1 MASDVESLV
10 ALEALMN
17 EFFAPGTSNE
27 RKKEI
32 EGVLHNFS
40 SQRGAWKH
48 CLNFMSHSTNQ
59 YVCMYSLTTI
69 ETLITKQWLGLM
81 WEERAHLKATL
92 YQFALEHHQSAPNF
106 IRNKLVKLVVDI
118 ARLDWPHFYPDFF
131 SNILQLIQTPDTT
144 VLGLV
149 FLQTASEELV
159 CPWEDLSVS
168 RKEELR
174 RLLLA
179 HIPQVFNMLTGLLE
193 NILQKQK
200 HSVTATP
207 PPSPTHGQPN
217 SASPVHTGSLLSS
230 MLGSGRSASGGLDSD
245 SETICCLTLNALT
258 HLFSWVPLSSY
269 ITSNLVAALFR
280 LASVSQGISQDEH
293 QNIGTLA
300 MGAINEIMYKNCV
313 PASCEDF
320 LLNIFQHAMQLMQSV
335 IHSGVLEHVDRSFVE
350 KLTEFLRLFVALH
363 LHRLE
368 ESQKFSP
375 VRDFLSLLF
384 KYTFHTAL
392 EQFYRCLEVWSIFL
406 DHMHN
411 RGTPTERYQDALI
424 LLVQE
429 ILVKMQFK
437 HNRGPLEE
445 LDDEL
450 LDDDEQ
456 TEWQHYLRQCI
467 EIVAKV
473 AELAPM
479 ETYSLMYD
487 PWKEASAV
495 YLHLERAIEP
505 HESTDYSRRL
515 TVTEAHECMRL
526 HCLLRDLSSLTQAVG
541 RMYPHFIGQPF
552 STRFPH
558 AQQLVSR
565 LSVMA
570 TYGTRLRPY
579 HLQVSN
585 PVLTT
590 DLIEVHAQV
599 LAALKAWCHWLA
611 QLHTEDTMKPLY
623 DHLVSDMVNSSVPLL
638 ARRGEPS
645 KLCHSAAHLLVT
657 LTGTVRPPRIWELQ
671 PIRDMYHVAASL
683 TYLLPEAQR
692 LVQLALCNTLL
703 QPSPGMTDQ
712 LWDLRYKLL
721 ANLIDSLTADFQRLG
736 RLSSLPPEQHAH
748 PVITSTLKLLGDL
761 VKHMQSES
769 SHTKKLLY
777 SVIQGSVHQT
787 LSVFPLCVQSPDVCE
802 TILDFFLIAFAGLQ
816 QQLGATFTELTVQT
830 FLGVFTREHL
840 AESLGQESGAGTRVV
855 EKFLQLLQLVMAEPS
870 ASFKRFV
877 PSTISL
883 CLDHVYP
890 LVADMPSPDVKPAL
904 FGVLHA
910 VLLHKWQYFYRT
922 SVLHTLS
929 EPGVEGIENCE
940 RFVAI
945 LRAYGQ
951 PLLQPD
957 INLFGQNLHT
967 LEELNSKWKLYHK
980 ALFREEL
987 LPQFLTVLLDS
998 LIHKSHTLLG
1008 DEIAVAL
1015 YNMAAVNFMAFHDA
1029 FLPQFLRSTDGLDDG
1044 QRSILQRNFQN
1055 DTDLPSF
1062 TQNIQ
1067 QLVND
1072 LRCYQLC
1079 NASLP
1084 AGSVKL

>member
-1 MASDVESLV
+1 
-10 ALEALMN
+10 MN

-27 RKKEI
+27 RKREI

-40 SQRGAWKH
+40 SQGGAWKH
-48 CLNFMSHSTNQ
+48 CLYFMSHSTNQ

-81 WEERAHLKATL
+81 WEERAQLKATL
-92 YQFALEHHQSAPNF
+92 YQFSLEHHQSAPNF

-131 SNILQLIQTPDTT
+131 YNILQLIQAPDTT

-179 HIPQVFNMLTGLLE
+179 HIPQVFSILTGLLE
-193 NILQKQK
+193 NVLQNQK
-200 HSVTATP
+200 HGVTATP

-217 SASPVHTGSLLSS
+217 SVSPVHTGSLLSS
-230 MLGSGRSASGGLDSD
+230 MLGSGRSTSGGLDSN

-280 LASVSQGISQDEH
+280 LASVSQGVSQNEN
-293 QNIGTLA
+293 QNVGTLA

-320 LLNIFQHAMQLMQSV
+320 LLNIFQHAMQLMQSL
-335 IHSGVLEHVDRSFVE
+335 IHSGALEHVDGSFLE

-375 VRDFLSLLF
+375 VQEFLSLLF
-384 KYTFHTAL
+384 KYTFHTAR

-406 DHMHN
+406 DRMHN
-411 RGTPTERYQDALI
+411 RGTPKERYQDACL

-429 ILVKMQFK
+429 ILMKMQFK
-437 HNRGPLEE
+437 HNRAELDE

-456 TEWQHYLRQCI
+456 TEWQHYLRRCI
-467 EIVAKV
+467 EIIAKV
-473 AELAPM
+473 AELAPV
-479 ETYSLMYD
+479 EMYELVHD
-487 PWKEASAV
+487 PWKEASTV
-495 YLHLERAIEP
+495 YLHLERAVES
-505 HESTDYSRRL
+505 HENIDNSRRL
-515 TVTEAHECMRL
+515 TVTDADECLRL

-541 RMYPHFIGQPF
+541 RMYPYFIGQAF
-552 STRFPH
+552 SSRFPH

-570 TYGTRLRPY
+570 TYGTQQRLY

-599 LAALKAWCHWLA
+599 LATLKAWCHWLA
-611 QLHTEDTMKPLY
+611 QLYTEVTTKPLY
-623 DHLVSDMVNSSVPLL
+623 DHLVSDIVNSTVPLL
-638 ARRGEPS
+638 TRRGEPS
-645 KLCHSAAHLLVT
+645 KLCHSAAHLLIT
-657 LTGTVRPPRIWELQ
+657 LTGTVRPPQIWALQ
-671 PIRDMYHVAASL
+671 PVRDMYNMVTTL
-683 TYLLPEAQR
+683 THLLPEAQC

-703 QPSPGMTDQ
+703 LPSPGMTDQ
-712 LWDLRYKLL
+712 LWDVRHKLL
-721 ANLIDSLTADFQRLG
+721 ANLTDSLTADFQRLG
-736 RLSSLPPEQHAH
+736 HSAQTPEQQAR
-748 PVITSTLKLLGDL
+748 PIITSTLRLLGDL

-769 SHTKKLLY
+769 SHSKKLLY
-777 SVIQGSVHQT
+777 SVIQGSIHQT
-787 LSVFPLCVQSPDVCE
+787 LSMFPQYVQSPDVCE
-802 TILDFFLIAFAGLQ
+802 VILDFFLTAFAGLQ
-816 QQLGATFTELTVQT
+816 QQLGATFTEQTVQT

-840 AESLGQESGAGTRVV
+840 AESLGQEGGAGTRVV

-883 CLDHVYP
+883 CLDHVYR
-890 LVADMPSPDVKPAL
+890 LVADTPSPDVKPAL

-910 VLLHKWQYFYRT
+910 ILLHKWQYFYRT
-922 SVLHTLS
+922 SVLRALS
-929 EPGVEGIENCE
+929 EPGVEGIENRE
-940 RFVAI
+940 HFVGI
-945 LRAYGQ
+945 LQAYGQ
-951 PLLQPD
+951 SLLQPD
-957 INLFGQNLHT
+957 INLFGQNLRS
-967 LEELNSKWKLYHK
+967 LEELNTKWKLYHK

-987 LPQFLTVLLDS
+987 LPQFLTVLLHS
-998 LIHKSHTLLG
+998 LVHKSHALLG
-1008 DEIAVAL
+1008 EEIAVCL
-1015 YNMAAVNFMAFHDA
+1015 YNMAAVNFVAFHNA
-1029 FLPQFLRSTDGLDDG
+1029 FLPQFLHSTDGLDDG
-1044 QRSILQRNFQN
+1044 QRSILQRNFKN

-1072 LRCYQLC
+1072 LRCYRLC

>member
-1 MASDVESLV
+1 MASDAESLA

-17 EFFAPGTSNE
+17 EFFAPATNNE
-27 RKKEI
+27 RKREI

-48 CLNFMSHSTNQ
+48 CLNFMSHSANE

-81 WEERAHLKATL
+81 WEERAQLKATL

-174 RLLLA
+174 RLFLA
-179 HIPQVFNMLTGLLE
+179 HIPQVFTILTGLLE
-193 NILQKQK
+193 NVLQKQK

-217 SASPVHTGSLLSS
+217 SASPVHTGTLLSS
-230 MLGSGRSASGGLDSD
+230 MLGSGRSTSGGLDSD

-269 ITSNLVAALFR
+269 ITSNLIAALFR
-280 LASVSQGISQDEH
+280 LASISQGISRDEN
-293 QNIGTLA
+293 QNVGTLA
-300 MGAINEIMYKNCV
+300 MGAINEVMYKNCV

-320 LLNIFQHAMQLMQSV
+320 LLNIFQHVMELMQSLL
-335 IHSGVLEHVDRSFVE
+335 HSGVLEHVDGSFVE

-375 VRDFLSLLF
+375 VREFLTLLF

-411 RGTPTERYQDALI
+411 RGTPTERYQDAFV
-424 LLVQE
+424 LLAQE

-437 HNRGPLEE
+437 HNQAQLEE
-445 LDDEL
+445 LDDES

-456 TEWQHYLRQCI
+456 TEWQIYLRQCI
-467 EIVAKV
+467 EIVAKI

-479 ETYSLMYD
+479 ETYDLVHD
-487 PWKEASAV
+487 PWKEASTV
-495 YLHLERAIEP
+495 YLHLERAVGCCEGI
-505 HESTDYSRRL
+505 DNSRRL
-515 TVTEAHECMRL
+515 TVTDAHECLRL
-526 HCLLRDLSSLTQAVG
+526 HCFLRDLSSLTQAVG

-552 STRFPH
+552 ITRFPH
-558 AQQLVSR
+558 AEQLVSR
-565 LSVMA
+565 LSTMA
-570 TYGTRLRPY
+570 TYGTRQRLY
-579 HLQVSN
+579 QLHVTN
-585 PVLTT
+585 PVLTS
-590 DLIEVHAQV
+590 DLIEAHAQI

-623 DHLVSDMVNSSVPLL
+623 DHLVLDMVNSAVPLL

-657 LTGTVRPPRIWELQ
+657 LTGTVRPAQIWELQ
-671 PIRDMYHVAASL
+671 PIRDMYLMATSF

-703 QPSPGMTDQ
+703 LPSPGMTDQ
-712 LWDLRYKLL
+712 LWDLRHKLL
-721 ANLIDSLTADFQRLG
+721 VNLIDSLTSDFRNLG
-736 RLSSLPPEQHAH
+736 HLSTQPPEQQAY
-748 PVITSTLKLLGDL
+748 PIITSTLKLLGDL
-761 VKHMQSES
+761 VKHMQSEN
-769 SHTKKLLY
+769 SHTKKLLH
-777 SVIQGSVHQT
+777 SVIQGNVHQT
-787 LSVFPLCVQSPDVCE
+787 LSMFPLYVRSSNVCE
-802 TILDFFLIAFAGLQ
+802 VILDFFLTAFAGLQ
-816 QQLGATFTELTVQT
+816 HQLGATFTEQTVQT

-840 AESLGQESGAGTRVV
+840 AESLGQEGGAGTRVV
-855 EKFLQLLQLVMAEPS
+855 EKFLELLQLVMAEPG

-890 LVADMPSPDVKPAL
+890 LVADTPSPNVKPAL

-910 VLLHKWQYFYRT
+910 ILLHKWQYFYQT
-922 SVLHTLS
+922 TVLRALS
-929 EPGVEGIENCE
+929 EPGVEGIENRE
-940 RFVAI
+940 QFVAI

-951 PLLQPD
+951 SLLQPD
-957 INLFGQNLHT
+957 INLFGQNLRS

-987 LPQFLTVLLDS
+987 LPQFLTVLLHS
-998 LIHKSHTLLG
+998 LIHKSHALLG
-1008 DEIAVAL
+1008 EEIAVAL
-1015 YNMAAVNFMAFHDA
+1015 YNMAAVNFVAFHNA
-1029 FLPQFLRSTDGLDDG
+1029 FLSQFLHSTDGLDDG
-1044 QRSILQRNFQN
+1044 QRSILQRNFKT
-1055 DTDLPSF
+1055 DTDLPTF
-1062 TQNIQ
+1062 TQHIQ

-1072 LRCYQLC
+1072 LRCYRLC
-1079 NASLP
+1079 NTSLP